1 VKCSEKKKQM
11 EKTKIFENDKFS
23 WYVTEETKLAGAYA
37 KAKDLAHL
45 LVAQVEDKADGRL
58 EYVILK
64 ADEEGK
70 TEPIFAS
77 TAINEVLS
85 HLEALTENK
94 E

>member
-1 VKCSEKKKQM
+1 M

-37 KAKDLAHL
+37 KSKGMFQF
-45 LVAQVEDKADGRL
+45 LVAQVEDRADGRL

-85 HLEALTENK
+85 HLEVLTENK